1 MSTVATQDV
10 PVPEPGLT
18 PAAVIDRA
26 RALRAQLRDEQ
37 AATEERTFHSEE
49 LHRAFDAAGFYRML
63 QPRRFGGYE
72 FSVRAF
78 YETVV
83 EIARGC
89 PSTGWCLCLAAGHA
103 LQAGSLFAED
113 VQRDV
118 FGPDGDFRAPSRFV
132 PMGTAT
138 PTADGWVIEGQWDFC
153 SGSPYSTHFLP
164 AVMFPPARPDAPP
177 TFGVA
182 MIPRS
187 DWERLDDWGS
197 MLGLRGSGSHSIRVA
212 RAEVPHGWVV
222 PVEFANVDVPSQ
234 TPGGAIHGN
243 PMYAARPHGYF
254 SGELTAVAV
263 GLAWAALDEYE
274 AALHTKTT
282 TFTRIP
288 RWQDD
293 LFREHYGIA
302 LGLIRS
308 AEAILL
314 QVADLQLEYA
324 RRGFEGGEPF
334 SRAEDTQ
341 LALMTNRAGDLVF
354 QAVDRIVRTTGAS
367 GQVDG
372 ARMQRYWRDITMYRG
387 HMAMHLEM
395 HAQMAGG
402 IVLELAH

>member
-1 MSTVATQDV
+1 MSAVQENAV

-18 PAAVIDRA
+18 PEAVVERA
-26 RALRAQLRDEQ
+26 RALRMQLREEQ

-49 LHRAFDAAGFYRML
+49 LHRAFEAAGFYRIL
-63 QPRRFGGYE
+63 QPRRFGGHE
-72 FSVRAF
+72 FSVRTF
-78 YETVV
+78 YETIV
-83 EIARGC
+83 EISRGC
-89 PSTGWCLCLAAGHA
+89 PSTGWCLGLAAGHV
-103 LQAGSLFAED
+103 LQAGSFFAED
-113 VQRDV
+113 VQRDI
-118 FGPDGDFRAPSRFV
+118 FGAAGEFRAPSRFV

-138 PTADGWVIEGQWDFC
+138 PTADGWAVEGQWDFC

-164 AVMFPPARPDAPP
+164 SVLLPPERPGDPP
-177 TFGVA
+177 GFGVA
-182 MIPRS
+182 MLPRS
-187 DWERLDDWGS
+187 EWERLDDWGTT
-197 MLGLRGSGSHSIRVA
+197 LGLRGSGSHSIRVA
-212 RAEVPHGWVV
+212 RATVPRGWVV
-222 PVEFANVDVPSQ
+222 PVQFADVQVPAQ

-274 AALHTKTT
+274 AALHSKKT
-282 TFTRIP
+282 TFTQIP

-324 RRGFEGGEPF
+324 RRGFAGGEPF
-334 SRAEDTQ
+334 SRVEDTQ
-341 LALMTNRAGDLVF
+341 LALMNNRAGDLVF
-354 QAVDRIVRTTGAS
+354 EAVDRIVRTTGAS

-395 HAQMAGG
+395 HAQFAGG
-402 IVLELAH
+402 LVLELAH